1 MSNDG
6 ENLGNLG
13 QQRFLLL
20 LKSGRRIGIDALLRG
35 DACEDLC
42 QLRHQSILDELEL
55 VGQMASQEAF
65 YSLQDTQLSR
75 GVSGRFEIL

>member
-20 LKSGRRIGIDALLRG
+20 LESGRRISV
-35 DACEDLC
+35 DACEGLC
-42 QLRHQSILDELEL
+42 QLKDQSILDELEL
-55 VGQMASQEAF
+55 V
-65 YSLQDTQLSR
+65 
-75 GVSGRFEIL
+75 